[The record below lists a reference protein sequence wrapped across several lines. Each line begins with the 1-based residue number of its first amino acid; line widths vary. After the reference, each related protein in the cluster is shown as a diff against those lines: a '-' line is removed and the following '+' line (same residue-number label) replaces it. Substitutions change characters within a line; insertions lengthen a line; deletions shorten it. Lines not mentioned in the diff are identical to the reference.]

1 MELLPTIT
9 NLLLAAGG
17 FFLIVLTA
25 SFVISKFRK
34 EKEVV
39 TESYPAEKF
48 QYFSGNSSGF
58 QQPNYFEQH
67 YYANENLPL
76 ENINSINGKVEE
88 SSFTQVQS
96 SEQNQINE
104 YYEPEI
110 FQNNWVDYEDETAFE
125 NPLRKTSSFN
135 VYSENSINEKFNG
148 RMMIINE
155 SPVFKYGWE

>member
-9 NLLLAAGG
+9 SLLLAAAG
-17 FFLIVLTA
+17 FFLIVLIA

-39 TESYPAEKF
+39 TESYPAQKY

-58 QQPNYFEQH
+58 QQPNYIDK
-67 YYANENLPL
+67 YYYVNENPPAGN
-76 ENINSINGKVEE
+76 EKVIDEKVEQL
-88 SSFTQVQS
+88 SLMPGQPIV
-96 SEQNQINE
+96 QNQLNE
-104 YYEPEI
+104 YYEPES
-110 FQNNWVDYEDETAFE
+110 FQNNWVDYESEPVFE
-125 NPLRKTSSFN
+125 NPLRKTFSFN

-148 RMMIINE
+148 RMMVINE

>member
-9 NLLLAAGG
+9 NLLLAAGA
-17 FFLIVLTA
+17 FFLIVLIA

-34 EKEVV
+34 EKEIV
-39 TESYPAEKF
+39 TESYPAQKY
-48 QYFSGNSSGF
+48 QYFTNSASNI
-58 QQPNYFEQH
+58 QQPNFISE
-67 YYANENLPL
+67 YYNITGNPPL
-76 ENINSINGKVEE
+76 EIENTIGGRNEQPPFVYINTENDETINHFNEHE
-88 SSFTQVQS
+88 S
-96 SEQNQINE
+96 
-104 YYEPEI
+104 
-110 FQNNWVDYEDETAFE
+110 FQNNWVDFDNEQMFE